1 MVKGQGRVLGSRKLV
16 PVGPR
21 IVEFGILKKSERERE
36 RRKVDTVGSWPW
48 VLER

>member
-1 MVKGQGRVLGSRKLV
+1 MGKGQGRVLGSRKLV

-21 IVEFGILKKSERERE
+21 IVEFGILKKRERE

-48 VLER
+48 VLEG